1 MNRNASPS
9 ANGWLFQVS
18 AGVYLFLKNIKINK
32 SIKIEGQKEDIEI
45 ISAYGNKYVQVKSI
59 LNVNE
64 RSSVYSHYSK
74 ALKSLK
80 DADESECELVYFSN
94 IKNPFN
100 VNDANFYDYGTSFTF
115 SDLTKDAQKKIKNIL
130 GEKFNYSKLTI
141 MIVNSFGT
149 DESKKKF
156 VIDEI
161 QSFLSKVD
169 GSTSKANQIYESLFT
184 KFFYNAANKCVK
196 INKESFIHCI
206 LLPYLNQTIIE
217 DDFVKLIDIDY
228 YDEINDKYERYLY
241 QNEFNYE
248 LYTKINSLYR
258 EYKQNHNK
266 SNVFDYINNEF
277 CNFSDV
283 VSNSFDINIRYGLI
297 KLLMYRVIKK
307 SSLLLK
313 IKEESGL

>member
-1 MNRNASPS
+1 MDRNASAS
-9 ANGWLFQVS
+9 ANGWIFQVAS
-18 AGVYLFLKNIKINK
+18 GVYLFLKNIKENK

-45 ISAYGNKYVQVKSI
+45 ICEEGKKYIQVKSI

-74 ALKSLK
+74 ALKSLR
-80 DADESECELVYFSN
+80 DADEGECELIYFSN
-94 IKNPFN
+94 IRDPFN
-100 VNDANFYDYGTSFTF
+100 TNEGSFYDYGTSFSF
-115 SDLTKDAQKKIKNIL
+115 NDLTKDAQKKIRKIL
-130 GEKFNYSKLTI
+130 GEEFNYSKLTI

-156 VIDEI
+156 VINEI
-161 QSFLSKVD
+161 ESFLSKVD
-169 GSTSKANQIYESLFT
+169 SSTSKASQIYESLFT
-184 KFFYNAANKCVK
+184 KFFYNASNKSVK

-206 LLPYLNQTIIE
+206 LLPYLNQTINE
-217 DDFVKLIDIDY
+217 DDFVKLIDIEY

-248 LYTKINSLYR
+248 LYIKINSLYR
-258 EYKQNHNK
+258 EYKKNHNN
-266 SNVFDYINNEF
+266 SNVFDYINNEY
-277 CNFSDV
+277 CSFSDV
-283 VSNSFDINIRYGLI
+283 IPNSFDINIGYGLI
-297 KLLMYRVIKK
+297 KLLMYRVIRK